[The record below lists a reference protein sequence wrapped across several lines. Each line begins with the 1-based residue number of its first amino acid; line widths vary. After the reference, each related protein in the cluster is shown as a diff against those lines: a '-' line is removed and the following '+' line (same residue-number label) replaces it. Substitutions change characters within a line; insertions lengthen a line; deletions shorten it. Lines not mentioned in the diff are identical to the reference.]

1 MYRFQELDLS
11 PEALITKDS
20 NREEMWVDLVESS
33 LKYAGNYKRVNFYQ
47 SHTYFIHIFII
58 L

>member
-11 PEALITKDS
+11 TKALVTKES

-33 LKYAGNYKRVNFYQ
+33 LKLAGSYKRVNFI
-47 SHTYFIHIFII
+47 TPI
-58 L
+58 